1 MKMSKLKM
9 ALTCALLLT
18 AMLLLQACS
27 SPPPRDA
34 TTATPPDDASLVA
47 PSHATAAQ
55 HPPAG
60 GDEHGHDGH
69 NHSATPAGGAPRV
82 PAFASAKEAKNL
94 PPTLPPAQFTGQT
107 RAAYQAVSEIP
118 RTIAQLPCYCYCDE
132 AFGHKSLYSCFADT
146 HASQCAVCVEEAL
159 LAYKLQKEDK
169 LTPEQIRER
178 ITAEYGQQY

>member
-1 MKMSKLKM
+1 MSKFTKARVSL
-9 ALTCALLLT
+9 ACGLLLAGSLCLT
-18 AMLLLQACS
+18 ACS
-27 SPPPRDA
+27 SSNQPSQRETASAPQSDA
-34 TTATPPDDASLVA
+34 PDTVV
-47 PSHATAAQ
+47 PSHSAP
-55 HPPAG
+55 HPPTAV
-60 GDEHGHDGH
+60 DHDGH
-69 NHSATPAGGAPRV
+69 NHSAAPAGGAPRV
-82 PAFASAKEAKNL
+82 PAYASAKEAKNL